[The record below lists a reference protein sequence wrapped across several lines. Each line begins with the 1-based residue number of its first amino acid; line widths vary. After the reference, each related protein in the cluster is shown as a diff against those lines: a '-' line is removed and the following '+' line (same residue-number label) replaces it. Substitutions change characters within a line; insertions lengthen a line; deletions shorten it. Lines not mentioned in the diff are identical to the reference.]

1 MWTGSQRV
9 FKASGLKQGA
19 IFQYSL
25 RRREL
30 EREDALGT
38 GPGALKAFRFI
49 QCPEP
54 IYNEG

>member
-1 MWTGSQRV
+1 M
-9 FKASGLKQGA
+9 
-19 IFQYSL
+19 
-25 RRREL
+25 

-54 IYNEG
+54 RYNEGNIITLNFG